1 MTSRTTLASCV
12 ASCALVVLPLAV
24 PAATQDSDEWSERS
38 RALADRLTGQ
48 LKLELQQALQAGG
61 PVAAIDVCRTR
72 APAIAAQLSQE
83 SGAQV
88 GRTALRVR
96 NPANAPDE
104 LERKVLLQFKDELAA
119 AKPPLPSPPEAVFE
133 LRTPQGVEHRYM
145 RAIPLQPPCV
155 LCHGKAIA
163 PDVAAAIERH
173 YPNDAATGFE
183 PGELRGAVTVRWPA
197 GQ

>member
-1 MTSRTTLASCV
+1 MTPKTMLASCV
-12 ASCALVVLPLAV
+12 ACCALAVLPTV
-24 PAATQDSDEWSERS
+24 ATATTPDTDDWSARS
-38 RALADRLTGQ
+38 RVLADQLVGR

-72 APAIAAQLSQE
+72 APAIAAELSTE

-119 AKPPLPSPPEAVFE
+119 AKSAPTGPPEAVFE
-133 LRTPQGVEHRYM
+133 LATPQGVEHRYM

-155 LCHGKAIA
+155 MCHGKALA
-163 PDVAAAIERH
+163 PDVAAAIERL
-173 YPNDAATGFE
+173 YPDDAATGFE